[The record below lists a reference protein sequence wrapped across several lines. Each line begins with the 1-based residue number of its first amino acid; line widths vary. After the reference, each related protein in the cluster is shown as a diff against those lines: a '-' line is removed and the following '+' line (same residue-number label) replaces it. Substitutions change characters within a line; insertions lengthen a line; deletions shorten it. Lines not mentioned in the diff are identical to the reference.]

1 MGPTLLLRLLLPPP
15 LHFLLLHL
23 PQLLPPKVP
32 QIPLPILEAEL
43 VAAVAVMMKKMVMLL
58 VDSHHDDDDDHD
70 DRDLFGDDNEDYCKT
85 LAKSPYPIPGNYSP
99 NLCSLL
105 LFSANH

>member
-1 MGPTLLLRLLLPPP
+1 
-15 LHFLLLHL
+15 
-23 PQLLPPKVP
+23 
-32 QIPLPILEAEL
+32 
-43 VAAVAVMMKKMVMLL
+43 MMKKMVMLL
-58 VDSHHDDDDDHD
+58 VDSHDDDDDDHD